1 MKSPTYISLVSICL
15 ILAVSFGT
23 GCGSSADP
31 AKSVAK
37 TESPDSEGI
46 VRDGDGNEYRTVQ
59 IGNQVWFAEN
69 LRSSTY
75 RNGDPIPGGL
85 SDREW
90 TSTSYGAQ
98 SVYGEGTSAVKAG
111 SSDEVANLAT
121 YGRLYNWYAVNDP
134 RGLCPTGWHVPSDEE
149 WTVLENHLG
158 GDSVAGT
165 ALKSLPSD
173 SPAWNGDN
181 SSGFSALPGGDR
193 DYLFGNFV
201 SQGDYG
207 LWWSSSPNGSSAWYR
222 TLHSQLSNVYR
233 GSSYG
238 AGSGFSVRC
247 VRD

>member
-23 GCGSSADP
+23 GCGSGADP
-31 AKSVAK
+31 AKSDAK
-37 TESPDSEGI
+37 TESPDSERI

-85 SDREW
+85 SDKEW

-98 SVYGEGTSAVKAG
+98 SVYREGSR
-111 SSDEVANLAT
+111 DEAKNLEN
-121 YGRLYNWYAVNDP
+121 YGRLYNWYAVHDP

-158 GDSVAGT
+158 GSTVEGA
-165 ALKSLPSD
+165 ALKSSTSD

-181 SSGFSALPGGDR
+181 SSGFSALPGGHR

-201 SQGDYG
+201 NQGDYG

-222 TLHSQLSNVYR
+222 TLNSQLSNVYR

-238 AGSGFSVRC
+238 ARSGFSVRC

>member
-1 MKSPTYISLVSICL
+1 MKSRSCVFLVSLCS

-23 GCGSSADP
+23 GCGSGADP
-31 AKSVAK
+31 AKSDAE

-98 SVYGEGTSAVKAG
+98 SVYGEGSSTVSHG

-158 GDSVAGT
+158 GVSVAGT

-173 SPAWNGDN
+173 RPAWDGDN
-181 SSGFSALPGGDR
+181 SSGFSALPGGYRFDNSG
-193 DYLFGNFV
+193 DFQKQGNK
-201 SQGDYG
+201 GY
-207 LWWSSSPNGSSAWYR
+207 WWSSSPEGANAWSRYLESGNSVVNNPCWR
-222 TLHSQLSNVYR
+222 TQY
-233 GSSYG
+233 
-238 AGSGFSVRC
+238 GFSVRC